1 MKKLRILGITGLC
14 LASAASV
21 AKADPAQF
29 TGFQVGGLLGMSRA
43 SVTIPTLQP
52 VTDAYATNSGF
63 SLGLYLGY
71 GMVFSG
77 FFVGVDGNYTMP
89 FVETRF
95 DASKAKYKSSADLA
109 LRFGMD
115 LNKVA
120 LPYLRLGYAMNKI
133 ENDTFSGFTYG
144 VGIDTKLAPQMV
156 LGFEFMQT
164 ADCKKNTA
172 AGDTKANFSTARIKV
187 AFHL

>member
-21 AKADPAQF
+21 AKADPTQF
-29 TGFQVGGLLGMSRA
+29 TGFQVGALLGMSRA
-43 SVTIPTLQP
+43 SFTNDQLKAVSDSYL
-52 VTDAYATNSGF
+52 TDSGF

-89 FVETRF
+89 FVETKI
-95 DASKAKYKSSADLA
+95 AGQKLKYKSSGDVA

-133 ENDTFSGFTYG
+133 DDTTFSGFAYG

-164 ADCKKNTA
+164 ADCKKNS
-172 AGDTKANFSTARIKV
+172 GKANFSTARIKV

>member
-1 MKKLRILGITGLC
+1 MKTFKILGIAGLC

-21 AKADPAQF
+21 AKADPTQF
-29 TGFQVGGLLGMSRA
+29 TGFQVGGLLGMSRV
-43 SVTIPTLQP
+43 SGTG
-52 VTDAYATNSGF
+52 DAFKQKVSSNSYLSKSGA

-89 FVETRF
+89 FVEVK
-95 DASKAKYKSSADLA
+95 DKDGAKAKYKSSADLA

-120 LPYLRLGYAMNKI
+120 LPYLRLGYAMNKV
-133 ENDTFSGFTYG
+133 ESETFSGFTYG

-164 ADCKKNTA
+164 ADCKKK
-172 AGDTKANFSTARIKV
+172 GVKMNFNTARIKV

>member
-1 MKKLRILGITGLC
+1 MKTFKILGITGLC
-14 LASAASV
+14 LASVASV
-21 AKADPAQF
+21 AKADPTQF
-29 TGFQVGGLLGMSRA
+29 TGFQVGGLLGMSGMHVKVVNGA
-43 SVTIPTLQP
+43 ADGYYSK
-52 VTDAYATNSGF
+52 SGA

-89 FVETRF
+89 FVEVKSAAG
-95 DASKAKYKSSADLA
+95 DKAKYKSSADLA

-133 ENDTFSGFTYG
+133 ESDTFSGFTYG

-164 ADCKKNTA
+164 ADCEKD
-172 AGDTKANFSTARIKV
+172 GVKANFSTARIKV

>member
-29 TGFQVGGLLGMSRA
+29 TGFQVGGLLGMSGMHVKDPSGESNGYA
-43 SVTIPTLQP
+43 SK
-52 VTDAYATNSGF
+52 SGG

-89 FVETRF
+89 FVELKSN
-95 DASKAKYKSSADLA
+95 DGNLKYKSSADLA

-120 LPYLRLGYAMNKI
+120 LPYLRLGYAMNKVAS
-133 ENDTFSGFTYG
+133 ETFSGLTYG

-164 ADCKKNTA
+164 ADCEKK
-172 AGDTKANFSTARIKV
+172 GVKMNFNTARIKV

>member
-1 MKKLRILGITGLC
+1 MKTFKILGITGFC
-14 LASAASV
+14 LASVASV

-29 TGFQVGGLLGMSRA
+29 TGFQVGGLLGMSGMHLKDP
-43 SVTIPTLQP
+43 SGN
-52 VTDAYATNSGF
+52 TDGCLSKSGA

-77 FFVGVDGNYTMP
+77 FFVGIDGNYTMP
-89 FVETRF
+89 FVEMKIAG
-95 DASKAKYKSSADLA
+95 DKLKYKSSADLA
-109 LRFGMD
+109 LRFGME

-120 LPYLRLGYAMNKI
+120 LPYLRLGYAMNKV
-133 ENDTFSGFTYG
+133 ESDTFSGFAYG

-164 ADCKKNTA
+164 ADCEKNNI
-172 AGDTKANFSTARIKV
+172 KANFSTARIKV

>member
-1 MKKLRILGITGLC
+1 MKTFKILGIAGLC
-14 LASAASV
+14 LASVASV

-29 TGFQVGGLLGMSRA
+29 TGFQVGGLLGMSGVHLKGP
-43 SVTIPTLQP
+43 SGN
-52 VTDAYATNSGF
+52 TDGYLSKSGA

-71 GMVFSG
+71 GIVFSG
-77 FFVGVDGNYTMP
+77 FFVGIDGNYTMP
-89 FVETRF
+89 FVEMKIAG
-95 DASKAKYKSSADLA
+95 DKLKYKSSADLA
-109 LRFGMD
+109 LRFGME

-120 LPYLRLGYAMNKI
+120 LPYLRLGYAMNKVVS
-133 ENDTFSGFTYG
+133 DTFSGLTYG

-164 ADCKKNTA
+164 ADCKKNN
-172 AGDTKANFSTARIKV
+172 TKANFNTARIKV

>member
-1 MKKLRILGITGLC
+1 MKTLKILGITGLC

-29 TGFQVGGLLGMSRA
+29 TGFQVGGLFGLSRA
-43 SVTIPTLQP
+43 SG
-52 VTDAYATNSGF
+52 TNDNVRQSITSDGYLSKSGG

-71 GMVFSG
+71 GMVLSG

-89 FVETRF
+89 FVDMKNDSGE
-95 DASKAKYKSSADLA
+95 KMKYKSSADLA

-120 LPYLRLGYAMNKI
+120 LPYLRLGYAMNKF
-133 ENDTFSGFTYG
+133 DDTTFSGFTYG

-156 LGFEFMQT
+156 LGLEFMQT
-164 ADCKKNTA
+164 ADVKKNSA
-172 AGDTKANFSTARIKV
+172 KMNFSTARIKV

>member
-1 MKKLRILGITGLC
+1 MKTLKVLGIAGLC
-14 LASAASV
+14 LTSVASV
-21 AKADPAQF
+21 AKADPTQF
-29 TGFQVGGLLGMSRA
+29 TGFQVGGLLGMSGMHIKDA
-43 SVTIPTLQP
+43 SG
-52 VTDAYATNSGF
+52 DTNGYGSKSGG

-77 FFVGVDGNYTMP
+77 FFVGIDGNYTMP
-89 FVETRF
+89 FVELKTP
-95 DASKAKYKSSADLA
+95 AGKAKYKSSGDLA

-120 LPYLRLGYAMNKI
+120 LPYLRLGYAMNKV
-133 ENDTFSGFTYG
+133 ESDTFSGFTYG

-164 ADCKKNTA
+164 ADCE
-172 AGDTKANFSTARIKV
+172 TKGIKMNFNTARIKV

>member
-1 MKKLRILGITGLC
+1 MKTFKILGILGLC
-14 LASAASV
+14 LASVASV
-21 AKADPAQF
+21 AKADPTQF
-29 TGFQVGGLLGMSRA
+29 TGFQVGGLLGMSGMHVKDT
-43 SVTIPTLQP
+43 SGD
-52 VTDAYATNSGF
+52 TDCYVSKSGA

-89 FVETRF
+89 FVEMKIEE
-95 DASKAKYKSSADLA
+95 AKLKYKSSADLA

-133 ENDTFSGFTYG
+133 ESETFSGFTYG

-164 ADCKKNTA
+164 ADCKKNNV
-172 AGDTKANFSTARIKV
+172 KANFSTARIKV

>member
-1 MKKLRILGITGLC
+1 MSDMHIKNQTG
-14 LASAASV
+14 SANSYTS
-21 AKADPAQF
+21 KS
-29 TGFQVGGLLGMSRA
+29 GG
-43 SVTIPTLQP
+43 
-52 VTDAYATNSGF
+52 

-89 FVETRF
+89 FVEMK
-95 DASKAKYKSSADLA
+95 DELGAKSKYKSSADLA

-120 LPYLRLGYAMNKI
+120 LPYLRLGYAMNKV
-133 ENDTFSGFTYG
+133 ESDTFSGLTYG

-164 ADCKKNTA
+164 ADCKKNN
-172 AGDTKANFSTARIKV
+172 TKASFNTARIKV